1 MVEFEVSDD
10 GPGIDPQYH
19 ARIFEMF
26 QTLQPRDQTEGSG
39 MGLGDRQEAGGKLR
53 RDDHGRVDRRKRVD
67 VPVYV
72 AAVGGDEVEGT
83 SAA

>member
-10 GPGIDPQYH
+10 GPGIAPQYH

-39 MGLGDRQEAGGKLR
+39 MGLAIVKKLVESYGGTIAVESAGGQGSTFR
-53 RDDHGRVDRRKRVD
+53 FTWPRWVDEAD
-67 VPVYV
+67 GASP
-72 AAVGGDEVEGT
+72 T
-83 SAA
+83 